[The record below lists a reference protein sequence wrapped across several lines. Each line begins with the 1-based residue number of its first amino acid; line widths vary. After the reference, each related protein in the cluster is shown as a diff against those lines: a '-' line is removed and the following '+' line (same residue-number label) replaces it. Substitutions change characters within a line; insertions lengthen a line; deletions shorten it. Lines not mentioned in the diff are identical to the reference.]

1 MCIRDRYLKGVVAA
15 EMPVSF
21 PLDALKAQAV
31 ASRTYAVRAVENAE
45 FELAPAD
52 IGQAYITKEKMKE
65 NWGENFETY
74 YAKICEAVDATAGEI
89 MEYDLSLIHIFF
101 SSYT

>member
-1 MCIRDRYLKGVVAA
+1 MRRRTESTEEYVPAGLRYTVGGEDMEEYLKGVVAA

-45 FELAPAD
+45 FELAPA
-52 IGQAYITKEKMKE
+52 GHRS
-65 NWGENFETY
+65 G
-74 YAKICEAVDATAGEI
+74 ICDGGKNEGKLGRE
-89 MEYDLSLIHIFF
+89 F
-101 SSYT
+101 